1 MCYQINIYILEFQ
14 HFLVPVGDGKMRLS
28 DGKKKIAEWLTTQHC
43 G

>member
-14 HFLVPVGDGKMRLS
+14 HFLVSVGDGKMRLS
-28 DGKKKIAEWLTTQHC
+28 DGKKKLLN